1 MSAKRQALPQRF
13 LPNQSKPKCPGTD
26 DKRKRR
32 DLPADQTA
40 RERQAKADALANFIE
55 RERNHFSKEE
65 RRRGHG
71 RFRPAVWLDWKDI
84 GKNILVAGWLPLYGF
99 YMIILPNGTVKR
111 GIAVSPGKGNFIRDS
126 RDSLLMA
133 RFEPHLSGFTIE
145 ELQNVK
151 IWVCPTYTPEQCSRA
166 RAVEEAMLLKVLTDN
181 RAALEQ
187 TMTLECGLLSQECAE
202 EIGRLVVAFINGDE
216 PNLTATFG
224 GKDMILSQ
232 YT

>member
-1 MSAKRQALPQRF
+1 MSAKHPALSQRR
-13 LPNQSKPKCPGTD
+13 LPDQSKPKRLGTD

-32 DLPADQTA
+32 DLLADQAA
-40 RERQAKADALANFIE
+40 REQQAKADALANFTE
-55 RERNHFSKEE
+55 SERNHFSIEA
-65 RRRGHG
+65 RRRCPG

-111 GIAVSPGKGNFIRDS
+111 GIAVSPRKGNFIRDS
-126 RDSLLMA
+126 RDSLLMG
-133 RFEPHLSGFTIE
+133 RFETHLSGWTIE

-166 RAVEEAMLLKVLTDN
+166 RAVEEAMLLKVLTDD

-187 TMTLECGLLSQECAE
+187 TMTTECGELSQKYAD
-202 EIGRLVVAFINGDE
+202 EIGRLVVAFINEDE